1 MLVFFL
7 RWYDFRTAV
16 FWCLQQIS
24 NILSRRTETGCYM
37 SRNSKRFKY
46 IRIVLLSLVASLL
59 LGNANYLTT
68 LFSSEYIA
76 AIKEKYGADAAERVS
91 DWKALLDKGQDEG
104 DWIRI
109 HQVNDFFN
117 EHIKYASDLEHWG
130 KEDYWATPIESLGTG
145 AGDCEDYAIAKYVSL
160 RAMGVPDSKLRIMYV
175 RALSV
180 NEPHMVLLYI
190 EEDGSVPMVLD
201 NLNPKIK
208 PATRRADLKPIY
220 GFNAEGL
227 WLAKAQGLG
236 RKVEGKTGGS
246 NWQDLLNRI
255 EKGM

>member
-1 MLVFFL
+1 MLRKSVFVALLACSLSLFGNASYL
-7 RWYDFRTAV
+7 QAV
-16 FWCLQQIS
+16 FEPKLLEGVRAKYGDAA
-24 NILSRRTETGCYM
+24 LSRVEQWHELLQEGQTE
-37 SRNSKRFKY
+37 
-46 IRIVLLSLVASLL
+46 
-59 LGNANYLTT
+59 
-68 LFSSEYIA
+68 
-76 AIKEKYGADAAERVS
+76 S
-91 DWKALLDKGQDEG
+91 DWV
-104 DWIRI
+104 R
-109 HQVNDFFN
+109 VNKVNKFFN
-117 EHIKYASDLEHWG
+117 DSIAYQSDIAHW
-130 KEDYWATPIESLGTG
+130 KQTDYWATPIETLGTG

-180 NEPHMVLLYI
+180 NEPHMVLIYM
-190 EEDGSVPMVLD
+190 ESEDKVPLVLD
-201 NLNPKIK
+201 NLIK
-208 PATRRADLKPIY
+208 KVQPATRRPDLKPIY

>member
-1 MLVFFL
+1 MLV
-7 RWYDFRTAV
+7 RY
-16 FWCLQQIS
+16 IG
-24 NILSRRTETGCYM
+24 IL
-37 SRNSKRFKY
+37 
-46 IRIVLLSLVASLL
+46 LLSFSVSL
-59 LGNANYLTT
+59 LGNASYLSAVFEPE
-68 LFSSEYIA
+68 LLNMIRD
-76 AIKEKYGADAAERVS
+76 KYGDDALKRVNQ
-91 DWKALLDKGQDEG
+91 WQVLLEQGRNEA

-109 HQVNDFFN
+109 NKVNQFFN
-117 EHIKYASDLEHWG
+117 ERIEYKSDLEHWG
-130 KEDYWATPIESLGTG
+130 KLDYWATPIETLGTA

-180 NEPHMVLLYI
+180 NEPHMVLLYLENENSI
-190 EEDGSVPMVLD
+190 PLVLD
-201 NLNPKIK
+201 NLIK
-208 PATRRADLKPIY
+208 RVQPATRRPDLKPIY

-246 NWQDLLNRI
+246 NWQDLLSRI

>member
-1 MLVFFL
+1 MG
-7 RWYDFRTAV
+7 WKDI
-16 FWCLQQIS
+16 Q
-24 NILSRRTETGCYM
+24 
-37 SRNSKRFKY
+37 FKY
-46 IRIVLLSLVASLL
+46 IRIVLLFISVTLL
-59 LGNANYLTT
+59 LGNANYLNQ
-68 LFSSEYIA
+68 LFSPEYMAEIKDRYGDEAVERIA
-76 AIKEKYGADAAERVS
+76 GWKRLLDEGKGQS
-91 DWKALLDKGQDEG
+91 DWM
-104 DWIRI
+104 RI
-109 HQVNDFFN
+109 NNVNNFFN
-117 EHIKYASDLEHWG
+117 KNVTYQSDLVHWG
-130 KEDYWATPIESLGTG
+130 QEDYWATPVETLGTG

-180 NEPHMVLLYI
+180 DEPHMVLLYI
-190 EEDGSVPMVLD
+190 EQEDAVPKVLD
-201 NLNPKIK
+201 NLNPKLL

>member
-1 MLVFFL
+1 MLV
-7 RWYDFRTAV
+7 RY
-16 FWCLQQIS
+16 IG
-24 NILSRRTETGCYM
+24 IL
-37 SRNSKRFKY
+37 
-46 IRIVLLSLVASLL
+46 LLSFSVSL
-59 LGNANYLTT
+59 LGNASYLSAVFEPE
-68 LFSSEYIA
+68 LLNMIRD
-76 AIKEKYGADAAERVS
+76 KYGDNALKRVNQ
-91 DWKALLDKGQDEG
+91 WQVLLEQGRNEA

-109 HQVNDFFN
+109 NKVNQFFN
-117 EHIKYASDLEHWG
+117 ERIEYKSDQAHWG
-130 KEDYWATPIESLGTG
+130 KLDYWATPIETLGTA

-180 NEPHMVLLYI
+180 NEPHMVLLYLENENSI
-190 EEDGSVPMVLD
+190 PLVLD
-201 NLNPKIK
+201 NLIK
-208 PATRRADLKPIY
+208 RVQPATRRPDLKPIY

-246 NWQDLLNRI
+246 NWQDLLSRI